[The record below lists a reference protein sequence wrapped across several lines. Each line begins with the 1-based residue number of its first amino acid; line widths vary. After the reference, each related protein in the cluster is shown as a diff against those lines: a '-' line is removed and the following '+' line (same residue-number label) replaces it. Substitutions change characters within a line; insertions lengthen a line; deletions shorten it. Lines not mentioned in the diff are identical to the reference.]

1 MNTIAQILH
10 VARKDLRESRWQFIV
25 YVALVAV
32 AAARVTDWW
41 SPSRVLEMAMFLVV
55 IAGLALVATLIQSD
69 SPIRADAFWAT
80 RPLAPTAVLLAKILL
95 VVVIVVGLPVAAQAF
110 AVSSFDI
117 HGAALVRRLLTA
129 TSEYVRWLLIA
140 LTLASLT
147 KDLKSLIVMFV
158 CIPVALGIASD
169 LWTSSFSSAVVFG
182 DGGKPGLISL
192 DQLILWVGA
201 VGCLALPFWLY
212 ARRDRGWRS
221 LAVGTA
227 VAACGLMGVLN
238 TPSTPPIESRFPLS
252 DARRFAADSVI
263 REDAIAISLPPDPQ
277 AINPNEIRLQVRAT
291 SAPAGRR
298 LTFRLEGAE
307 LDLADGT
314 KMGINPGFSTLELG
328 SIRPASLAN
337 SVWLTPD
344 RDSAFVQSV
353 ILRPAL
359 QQQPLPTNGIKRITI
374 YGRIS
379 ASIPQTVGSL
389 RLAPGAR
396 LEVPG
401 RRVSIREW
409 VQSGQT
415 EITIN
420 SIELPRSADA
430 ARQIES
436 GSRVVT
442 YALVNDARHE
452 AIPLTVRG
460 TSGGSSWL
468 VLPGDEVLT
477 RQLTLDTREA
487 FRGQSSG
494 VDGRWLEGA
503 RVWLVDWLPAGSY
516 RVRAELT
523 LP

>member
-1 MNTIAQILH
+1 MNTIAQMLH
-10 VARKDLRESRWQFIV
+10 VARKDLRESRWPFIV
-25 YVALVAV
+25 YVVAVAV

-41 SPSRVLEMAMFLVV
+41 SASRVLEMAMFLVV
-55 IAGLALVATLIQSD
+55 IAGVVLVATLIQSD

-117 HGAALVRRLLTA
+117 HGMALLRRLSTG
-129 TSEYVRWLLIA
+129 TSAYARWLLVA
-140 LTLASLT
+140 LALASLT

-169 LWTSSFSSAVVFG
+169 VWTSLFSSDVVF
-182 DGGKPGLISL
+182 DASGKSGVISF
-192 DQLILWVGA
+192 DQLVVWVGA

-221 LAVGTA
+221 LAAGTVA
-227 VAACGLMGVLN
+227 AACGLMGVLD
-238 TPSTPPIESRFPLS
+238 TPSISSTTVT
-252 DARRFAADSVI
+252 DSVVGG
-263 REDAIAISLPPDPQ
+263 DAIAISLSPGQQ
-277 AINPNEIRLQVRAT
+277 AINPNEIRLQVHAT
-291 SAPAGRR
+291 SASASQR
-298 LTFRLEGAE
+298 LTFRPDRAE
-307 LDLADGT
+307 VDLADGT
-314 KMGINPGFSTLELG
+314 KMQVNPAFSTLELG
-328 SIRPASLAN
+328 AIRPPSLAN

-344 RDSAFVQSV
+344 RDSAFAQSI
-353 ILRPAL
+353 ILRPVL
-359 QQQPLPTNGIKRITI
+359 QQQASLAKGIKKIVI
-374 YGRIS
+374 YGLIS
-379 ASIPQTVGSL
+379 ATAPRAVGSL

-396 LEVPG
+396 LAVPG
-401 RRVSIREW
+401 RRVSIRQW
-409 VQSGQT
+409 IQSGQT
-415 EITIN
+415 EITVN
-420 SIELPRSADA
+420 SIELPGSADA
-430 ARQIES
+430 PRQIES

-477 RQLTLDTREA
+477 RELTLDTRDA
-487 FRGQSSG
+487 FVGQSAG
-494 VDGRWLEGA
+494 VDARWYDGA
-503 RVWLVDWLPAGSY
+503 RVWLVDWVRSGSY
-516 RVRAELT
+516 PVKAELT